1 MPGPWTLWGV
11 CLVPGPFRGMVMP
24 GPRSL
29 GVREICLVLGPF
41 CGWICLVYTPQEG
54 TPPRRYTPL
63 VLTSSGGRRSGHI
76 LPDAFLLFNHF
87 KFDKEAFKR
96 NMQPVLFHNSNF
108 EKRFIHSVEFI
119 FQIWLTYSNA
129 GVMTVIWF

>member
-1 MPGPWTLWGV
+1 MP
-11 CLVPGPFRGMVMP
+11 R
-24 GPRSL
+24 PRSL
-29 GVREICLVLGPF
+29 LWVDMSGIH
-41 CGWICLVYTPQEG
+41 PQEG
-54 TPPRRYTPL
+54 TPPRRYTPM

-119 FQIWLTYSNA
+119 FEIWLTYSNA
-129 GVMTVIWF
+129 GVMTVIWFSFVPSGCI